1 MLFFNSVSVSV
12 FDVFVVFRCLD
23 VCPRVRYLVLSRD
36 IHGLVEPVFP
46 LYGTD
51 MVAYV
56 ITHGVDHIFRFVVRV
71 VFIGI
76 ARWRSFGPVSYTHL
90 VVESVDTLVSGTSGR
105 TAVQVRVLFWVQGG
119 LIVI

>member
-23 VCPRVRYLVLSRD
+23 VCPGVRYLVLSRD

-51 MVAYV
+51 MVANV
-56 ITHGVDHIFRFVVRV
+56 IAHGVDNFFCAIRRI

-76 ARWRSFGPVSYTHL
+76 ARR
-90 VVESVDTLVSGTSGR
+90 
-105 TAVQVRVLFWVQGG
+105 
-119 LIVI
+119 

>member
-23 VCPRVRYLVLSRD
+23 VCPGVRYLVLSRD

-51 MVAYV
+51 MVANV
-56 ITHGVDHIFRFVVRV
+56 IAHGVDHIFRFVVRV

-76 ARWRSFGPVSYTHL
+76 ARWRSFGRTGACCLL
-90 VVESVDTLVSGTSGR
+90 VVRADGGIVDVDD
-105 TAVQVRVLFWVQGG
+105 VLY
-119 LIVI
+119 LI